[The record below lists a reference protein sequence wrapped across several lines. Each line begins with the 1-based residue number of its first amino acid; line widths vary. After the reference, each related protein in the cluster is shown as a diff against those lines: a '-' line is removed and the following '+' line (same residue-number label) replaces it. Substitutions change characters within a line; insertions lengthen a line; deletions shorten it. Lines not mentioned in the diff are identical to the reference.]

1 MEKIKNSG
9 FLSKTSLLKG
19 VLTESPFNKNPII
32 KVPNPHGREKEIN
45 KTNSIQK
52 KKNKKKEL
60 SKKILKKVKSR
71 ITDLKNKSLEEIKD
85 IKKINS
91 KIKKNSSGAKVREIK
106 NNYIDKGIYS
116 QKKTLNNLYNFSKN
130 ITEKE
135 FHDILN
141 NCLLSIIKNKKIK
154 NKVIICSYDIK
165 NELFFI
171 KIESYLHKYQI
182 IKDEEIYKIIGHD
195 KFNKLLSYL
204 KKYAKTDPI
213 YKNSLSIFFITIV
226 NESGNIKKITETSM
240 RGPNY
245 KNFSEKKIN
254 MTFINSLKK
263 FSDFIKVYNNIDL
276 DKTPIPLTV
285 KAWDELKKV
294 LNLDNLK
301 VYIKPLNK
309 EIIIPVFF
317 MDLNYFFKNKKDC
330 DYYACIQVYR
340 RIDKEQNIM
349 FTLPNFFMEISPFIL
364 QEPLEAIKSTIAHE
378 IEHFK
383 RHYANKKSSEFY
395 EKNNFYESWEEYMA
409 DRGIKRN
416 LVLIDSEYNNRD
428 KRLETL
434 NTIHVLKDRSF
445 VTGPLTP
452 LGEWYDRLVAFSIN
466 EIKKRNDYIDLIISY
481 LLLNYIIDYFNL
493 KSSGELLIIN
503 DSNYFNIYDKRGNI
517 HHNYTIFNQDLID
530 ISKKDI
536 YFADYMKWLKTS
548 DYKLFYIKYNN
559 NKITKL
565 QIGLKGKPFILNNLP
580 EGIKT
585 LLKTHFNSK
594 NNFSKLDKILNY
606 SLEKKWLDVFY
617 ERT

>member
-1 MEKIKNSG
+1 MEKVKNSDS
-9 FLSKTSLLKG
+9 LSKTSLLKG
-19 VLTESPFNKNPII
+19 VLTESPFIKNPII

-71 ITDLKNKSLEEIKD
+71 ITNLKNKSLEQVKD
-85 IKKINS
+85 IKKINT
-91 KIKKNSSGAKVREIK
+91 KIKKNSSGAKIREIK

-116 QKKTLNNLYNFSKN
+116 QKKTLNDLYNFSKN

-135 FHDILN
+135 FRNILD
-141 NCLLSIIKNKKIK
+141 NCLISIIKNKKIK
-154 NKVIICSYDIK
+154 NKIIICSYDIK

-204 KKYAKTDPI
+204 KRYAKTDPV
-213 YKNSLSIFFITIV
+213 YKNSLSIFFIAVV

-240 RGPNY
+240 KGPNY

-254 MTFINSLKK
+254 MTFIDSLKK
-263 FSDFIKVYNNIDL
+263 FSNFIKVYNNIES
-276 DKTPIPLTV
+276 DKAPIPLTI

-294 LNLDNLK
+294 LNLSNLK

-317 MDLNYFFKNKKDC
+317 MDLNYFFKHKEDC
-330 DYYACIQVYR
+330 NYYACIQVYR

-383 RHYANKKSSEFY
+383 RHYTNKKSSELY
-395 EKNNFYESWEEYMA
+395 EKNDFYRAWEEYMA
-409 DRGIKRN
+409 DRGIKKN

-434 NTIHVLKDRSF
+434 NAIHALKDRSF
-445 VTGPLTP
+445 VTERFTP

-466 EIKKRNDYIDLIISY
+466 DIKKQYNYIDLIISY
-481 LLLNYIIDYFNL
+481 KLLNYIIDYLNL

-503 DSNYFNIYDKRGNI
+503 DSYFDIYDKRGNT
-517 HHNYTIFNQDLID
+517 HHNYMIFNQDLID

-565 QIGLKGKPFILNNLP
+565 QIGIKGKPFMLNNLP
-580 EGIKT
+580 KGFKT
-585 LLKTHFNSK
+585 FLKTHFNSK
-594 NNFSKLDKILNY
+594 NNFSKLDRILNY

-617 ERT
+617 GCT